1 LTDYWLDDGYVEFV
15 SDDSV
20 RSHIPRDALDLKKQS
35 SKTLLLAFLLCFD
48 PRRKIT
54 VERAL
59 QSGTQSAHSIQ
70 ILKRSL
76 SQAWE
81 MMLDTNGRPK

>member
-1 LTDYWLDDGYVEFV
+1 MTAATIL
-15 SDDSV
+15 
-20 RSHIPRDALDLKKQS
+20 
-35 SKTLLLAFLLCFD
+35 LLLASLLCFD

-59 QSGTQSAHSIQ
+59 LGTQSAHSIQ